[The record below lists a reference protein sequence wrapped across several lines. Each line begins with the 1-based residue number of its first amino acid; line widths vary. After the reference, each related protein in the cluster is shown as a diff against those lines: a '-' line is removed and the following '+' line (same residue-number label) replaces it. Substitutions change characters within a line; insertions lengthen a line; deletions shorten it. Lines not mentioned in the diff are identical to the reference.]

1 MDVRNLLPAKTH
13 QGTNL
18 DKIDDLEED
27 QREDLQFG
35 DVVQQVDRF
44 IFLVVDE
51 KKVVLFNLVA
61 HQEEYEC
68 EECADR
74 HGDWKNQA
82 HREDR
87 ESKWLIV
94 ADLEVPVVF
103 VWPMSQPVHKSQE
116 SFDDEMRHI

>member
-1 MDVRNLLPAKTH
+1 MDVRNFLPVKTH
-13 QGTNL
+13 ERTNL

-27 QREDLQFG
+27 QWEDLQFG

-44 IFLVVDE
+44 VFLVVDE

-61 HQEEYEC
+61 HQKEYEC
-68 EECADR
+68 EERANG

-87 ESKWLIV
+87 ECEWLIV
-94 ADLEVPVVF
+94 ADLEEPVIF
-103 VWPMSQPVHKSQE
+103 VRSVSQPVYE
-116 SFDDEMRHI
+116 S